1 MKLIARKPLFL
12 PRQNRSEH
20 PINVTQKGATQKGT
34 TQKDVTQKGASQNKP
49 TWPNN
54 LGWGWVILA
63 LTLTG
68 CDKVK
73 QIASQRNASVTAST
87 TASTTAANPSI
98 NPNSQPTPVVYP
110 INEWQQQTLANKVS
124 IHDTQAMMLLL
135 GQPITVDTQ
144 SLDYR
149 SNVASKYSFAKTG
162 EPYFDLLDSPMYIE
176 LQWYYASAHDNAS
189 VKNTSIQHA
198 KTAFQLTQNWF
209 GQDGS
214 DIVAHMVQGQPIKNA
229 SYHGILVE
237 LARCDN
243 YHCDLVVRKP
253 TVIAK
258 TAKKSG

>member
-12 PRQNRSEH
+12 PRQNRLEH
-20 PINVTQKGATQKGT
+20 PIGPTQKRATQKGATQKGT

-87 TASTTAANPSI
+87 TASTTAANLSI
-98 NPNSQPTPVVYP
+98 NPASQPTPVVYP

-135 GQPITVDTQ
+135 GQPITVDKQ
-144 SLDYR
+144 IGLP
-149 SNVASKYSFAKTG
+149 KQFG
-162 EPYFDLLDSPMYIE
+162 EQI
-176 LQWYYASAHDNAS
+176 
-189 VKNTSIQHA
+189 
-198 KTAFQLTQNWF
+198 
-209 GQDGS
+209 
-214 DIVAHMVQGQPIKNA
+214 
-229 SYHGILVE
+229 
-237 LARCDN
+237 
-243 YHCDLVVRKP
+243 
-253 TVIAK
+253 
-258 TAKKSG
+258 